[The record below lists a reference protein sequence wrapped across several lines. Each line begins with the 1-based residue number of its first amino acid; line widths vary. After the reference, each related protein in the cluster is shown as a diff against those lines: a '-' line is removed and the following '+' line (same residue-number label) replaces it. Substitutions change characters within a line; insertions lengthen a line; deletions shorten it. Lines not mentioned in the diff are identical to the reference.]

1 VRPPSGSFTYT
12 CQGGTLVV
20 NYISSNQVRLFYD
33 GAFQTL
39 PLVRSGAELVYSNN
53 IYTWEIGQVGRLIV
67 RGQVVLSNCSISFF
81 GASIFVSSRPSSL
94 RGSLQ
99 SLSAFI
105 P

>member
-1 VRPPSGSFTYT
+1 VPPVRPPSGSFTYT

-53 IYTWEIGQVGRLIV
+53 TYTWEIGQTGRLIV
-67 RGQVVLSNCSISFF
+67 RGQVVLSNCRI
-81 GASIFVSSRPSSL
+81 
-94 RGSLQ
+94 
-99 SLSAFI
+99 
-105 P
+105 